1 MLFPTAIFALFFGV
15 VFTLNW
21 MTVPYVR
28 LRKGILL
35 AGSLIFYGYW
45 SWKFALML
53 LTSALMNHYFA
64 VCIYRSANAKTRRR
78 WMIWGVGLNLL
89 VLGIFKYAG
98 FLFAKF
104 LVPLAV
110 PLCSRFGTTDQLIEL
125 QLNVLPFIAKIV
137 LPVGISFYTFQALS
151 YVVDVYRGK
160 IEPAKHVVDFA
171 NYLAFFP
178 QLVAGPIVRASDL
191 LPQMERLPGYDVK
204 INTGMAGTFVLMGLF
219 KKIVI
224 ANWLAGNLADPVF
237 SMPEDYAAF
246 DTILGVYAYA
256 VQIYCDFSA
265 YSDIAVGCAMLLGFT
280 FPFNFNAPYFASTLQ
295 DFWRRWHISLSTWL
309 RDYLYIP
316 LGGSRCG
323 KVRIA
328 INLMTTFVLG
338 GLWHGAAWKFVLWGF
353 YHGAYLSVE
362 RVFLKRIKG
371 STRLSRTL
379 GRIWI
384 FQVVCVSWVLFRATD
399 MISAQEI
406 FRGVFRA
413 GDSVLLSAQ
422 AVIVLLVGFCMQFL
436 DAERPVWLQNKISSM
451 PAWAQGLT
459 AATILVIILGLG
471 PRGVAP
477 FIYFQF

>member
-1 MLFPTAIFALFFGV
+1 MLFPTAIFALFFVV
-15 VFTLNW
+15 VFTLHW
-21 MTVPYVR
+21 ITVPYVR
-28 LRKGILL
+28 LRKAIILS
-35 AGSLIFYGYW
+35 GSLFFYGYW

-53 LTSALMNHYFA
+53 LTSAILNHFFA
-64 VCIYRSANAKTRRR
+64 VRIYRSADARVRRR
-78 WMIWGVGLNLL
+78 WVVWGVGLNLL
-89 VLGIFKYAG
+89 VLGIFKYTS

-104 LVPLAV
+104 LVPLAI
-110 PLCSRFGTTDQLIEL
+110 PLCEHFGTTEQLISL
-125 QLNVLPFIAKIV
+125 QLTVLPFIAKIV

-160 IEPAKHVVDFA
+160 IEPARHVIDFA

-191 LPQMERLPGYDVK
+191 LPQMEDLPRYDVK
-204 INTGMAGTFVLMGLF
+204 INTGMAGTFILMGLF

-224 ANWLAGNLADPVF
+224 ANWLSENLAEPVF
-237 SMPEDYAAF
+237 SMPEYYGSV

-265 YSDIAVGCAMLLGFT
+265 YSDIAVGCAMLFGFT

-323 KVRIA
+323 QVRVTV
-328 INLMTTFVLG
+328 NLMVTFVLG
-338 GLWHGAAWKFVLWGF
+338 GLWHGAAWQFVLWGF

-379 GRIWI
+379 GQIWI

-399 MISAQEI
+399 MTSALEI

-413 GDSVLLSAQ
+413 GSPELFSAQ
-422 AVIVLLVGFCMQFL
+422 AIIVLLVGFGMQFL
-436 DAERPVWLQNKISSM
+436 DADRSIRLQNKVNLM
-451 PAWAQGLT
+451 PPWLQGLT
-459 AATILVIILGLG
+459 AAAILVMILGMG